1 MLPCLLPVYSLLVR
15 PVDRVHVL
23 GGLSPSPDG
32 RIVVRFHFLLA
43 LFEKTSLS
51 AFNAF
56 LLVSTRPKSEDHK
69 WVPSSNRFR
78 PIPGADLVPSQGV
91 YELRW

>member
-1 MLPCLLPVYSLLVR
+1 MLASRLFPLSLNLHTK

-32 RIVVRFHFLLA
+32 RIVVRVHFLLA

-56 LLVSTRPKSEDHK
+56 LL
-69 WVPSSNRFR
+69 
-78 PIPGADLVPSQGV
+78 AAC
-91 YELRW
+91 

>member
-56 LLVSTRPKSEDHK
+56 LLVNSFPVE
-69 WVPSSNRFR
+69 SNHFSF
-78 PIPGADLVPSQGV
+78 LS
-91 YELRW
+91 

>member
-43 LFEKTSLS
+43 LFEFEKTSLS

-56 LLVSTRPKSEDHK
+56 LVVARE
-69 WVPSSNRFR
+69 
-78 PIPGADLVPSQGV
+78 
-91 YELRW
+91 

>member
-1 MLPCLLPVYSLLVR
+1 M
-15 PVDRVHVL
+15 L
-23 GGLSPSPDG
+23 GGISSSPDG

-56 LLVSTRPKSEDHK
+56 LL
-69 WVPSSNRFR
+69 
-78 PIPGADLVPSQGV
+78 AAC
-91 YELRW
+91 